1 MMFTVSD
8 PLSHGVLLTSSW
20 QQFDDLIYY
29 NISPR
34 YSPGYVIILLFLFL
48 EYQRFSLSLH
58 AAAQRVISFASSL
71 VTVSGLNTTGAQ
83 SSGFFF
89 CIAFA

>member
-1 MMFTVSD
+1 MLLGVIGIVFCIWILWTNGTAMGAAEWIV
-8 PLSHGVLLTSSW
+8 VLLTSSW

-58 AAAQRVISFASSL
+58 AACDDR
-71 VTVSGLNTTGAQ
+71 NRHDD
-83 SSGFFF
+83 
-89 CIAFA
+89 